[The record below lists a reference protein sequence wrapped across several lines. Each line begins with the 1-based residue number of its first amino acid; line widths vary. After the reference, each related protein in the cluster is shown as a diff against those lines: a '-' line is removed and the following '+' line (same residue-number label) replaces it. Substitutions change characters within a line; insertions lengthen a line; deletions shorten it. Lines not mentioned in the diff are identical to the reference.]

1 MGYFDEEENKAQET
15 SDDMSALA
23 EGVMSK
29 EEREAEKARLK
40 EEKKREKELRQ
51 LEKMQKKVD
60 KKKAKGLFV
69 GDIEEKMN
77 GLASDAGKSSEKTEE
92 AAASAVDNTAEAV
105 SDSVDA
111 AADGTKEKAGEA
123 ASAIAEKTGEAAS
136 AIAEKTGEAASAI
149 PEKTGEAASAI
160 PEKAEE
166 QGSEPES
173 EEENGKKK
181 RKKKNKGKDV
191 KPEDVN
197 IVRDLLSLII
207 YIGIVILVCFLI
219 VTFVGRRT
227 SVNGDSMN
235 PTLESGDSVW
245 VNMLGYKFSDPER
258 YDIIV
263 FPYEENVHYIKRIIG
278 LPGETVQITKNG
290 EILING
296 KVLQEPKQFDR
307 MTSAGVASEPITLA
321 SDEYFVLGDNRT
333 NSRDSR
339 YPDVGNIKR
348 DKIIGKAVFRLTP
361 LKKFGKID

>member
-1 MGYFDEEENKAQET
+1 MGYFDEEENKAQEA

-29 EEREAEKARLK
+29 EERAAEKARLK
-40 EEKKREKELRQ
+40 EEKQREKELRQ
-51 LEKMQKKVD
+51 REKMQKKVE

-69 GDIEEKMN
+69 GDIEDKMN
-77 GLASDAGKSSEKTEE
+77 SLASDADKTAEAAGEAAEKVEE
-92 AAASAVDNTAEAV
+92 AAVKTAESTEKAAGKAADQVAAALITEKAEDNTAEPAEGI
-105 SDSVDA
+105 
-111 AADGTKEKAGEA
+111 AADDKPA
-123 ASAIAEKTGEAAS
+123 
-136 AIAEKTGEAASAI
+136 
-149 PEKTGEAASAI
+149 
-160 PEKAEE
+160 E
-166 QGSEPES
+166 QGSEAQGEEQEA
-173 EEENGKKK
+173 EEETGKKK

-207 YIGIVILVCFLI
+207 YIGIVIFICFLI

-235 PTLESGDSVW
+235 PTLQSGDSVW

-278 LPGETVQITKNG
+278 LPGETVQITKTG
-290 EILING
+290 DILING

-307 MTSAGVASEPITLA
+307 MTNAGVAAEPITLGP
-321 SDEYFVLGDNRT
+321 DEYFVLGDNRT

-339 YPDVGNIKR
+339 YADVGKIKR

>member
-23 EGVMSK
+23 EGVMNK

-51 LEKMQKKVD
+51 REKMQKKLD

-136 AIAEKTGEAASAI
+136 AI
-149 PEKTGEAASAI
+149 PV
-160 PEKAEE
+160 KAEE

-207 YIGIVILVCFLI
+207 YIGIVILICFLI